1 MAFVI
6 KNSNMY
12 FTQIVDHS
20 SMAGYLD
27 RKHPVKT
34 FEFKSNQNEAMK
46 FKLYLWIVRCRDG
59 FNVQ

>member
-34 FEFKSNQNEAMK
+34 FEFKSNQN
-46 FKLYLWIVRCRDG
+46 
-59 FNVQ
+59 